1 MTGETRAVDDSDL
14 WAAKQELRR
23 SVKVQRRALEAAQV
37 MAWGAQIQERVL
49 ALPEYRA
56 ARVVA
61 CYLAVAGEVPTAV
74 ILRDCHRRGVAAC
87 VPACGPDGVYRFVPL
102 APGAVLR
109 SGQLGIPEP
118 LAVTETSVAVAPEFI
133 VVPGV
138 AFDVDGGRLG
148 HGAGHYDRMLSLCP
162 RAWRCGVA
170 FEFQLM
176 ARVPR
181 GPRDVN
187 MNAVVTETQIV
198 RTPC

>member
-1 MTGETRAVDDSDL
+1 MTGEARTVDDSAL

-23 SVKVQRRALEAAQV
+23 SVKVQRRALDAAQAI
-37 MAWGAQIQERVL
+37 MWGAQIQDHVL

-61 CYLAVAGEVPTAV
+61 CYLAVSGEVPTAA
-74 ILRDCHRRGVAAC
+74 ILRDCHRRGVAVC
-87 VPACGPDGVYRFVPL
+87 VPACGQDGVYRFVLL
-102 APGAVLR
+102 APGAALR

-118 LAVTETSVAVAPEFI
+118 LTVSEPSVEVAPDFI

-148 HGAGHYDRMLSLCP
+148 HGAGHYDRMLSRCP
-162 RAWRCGVA
+162 HAWRCGVA